1 MEEKKLNRV
10 LMLTQFFHP
19 EPARIKGLPV
29 AKGLIDSGCKVQVVT
44 TFPNYPTGR
53 VYDGYKMRLWQR
65 EFVDDVE
72 VIRLPIWPSH
82 DKSGIHRIISYLSFM
97 IACVFIAPFH
107 VRRPSTIY
115 VYNLITLSFVARLF
129 KLFYRCKVVLDIQD
143 LWPESVFVSKMLK
156 TNALKSLLA
165 FWSNLE
171 YRRANHLIALSPG
184 MAKRLENRKV
194 DPSRI
199 SVIYNWNF
207 VPEENIGHT
216 PYNFENLL
224 AWKGSRML
232 LAYAGNMGAAQ
243 SLDVIISAAAKA
255 ERNGLNVC
263 FLLVGAGTEFERL
276 KTISST
282 QSNVMMIPQLAREDV
297 YELFKLCD
305 GLIVHLKQDP
315 LFDIT
320 IPSKIQSYM
329 YAARPIILGLTG
341 DAADMIVNAQCG
353 FTFRPG
359 DADDLLEAVYRLAS
373 LSHAERL
380 NLGANGRRFY
390 DHELAFG
397 VGFEKLRQ
405 ILVQD

>member
-1 MEEKKLNRV
+1 MEEKKLTRI

-29 AKGLIDSGCKVQVVT
+29 AKGLINSGCKVQVVT

-65 EFVDDVE
+65 EFIDDVE

-82 DKSGIHRIISYLSFM
+82 DKSGVRRIISYLSFM
-97 IACVFIAPFH
+97 IACLLIAPFL

-115 VYNLITLSFVARLF
+115 VYNLITLAFVARAFRL
-129 KLFYRCKVVLDIQD
+129 LYRCKVVLDVQD
-143 LWPESVFVSKMLK
+143 LWPESVFVSKMLR
-156 TNALKSLLA
+156 THALKAILN

-171 YRRANHLIALSPG
+171 YRRADHLIALSPG
-184 MAKRLENRKV
+184 MARRLKRRKV

-207 VPEENIGHT
+207 VPEANKSRK
-216 PYNFENLL
+216 PYNFDKLL
-224 AWKGSRML
+224 AWRGSRIL
-232 LAYAGNMGAAQ
+232 LAYAGNMGTAQ
-243 SLDVIISAAAKA
+243 SLDVIISAARKA
-255 ERNGLNVC
+255 ELNGQNVC

-276 KTISST
+276 KTISSS
-282 QSNVMMIPQLAREDV
+282 QSNVLMIPQLAREEV
-297 YELFKLCD
+297 NELYIHCD

-329 YAARPIILGLTG
+329 YAARPIILGLAG
-341 DAADMIVNAQCG
+341 DAADLIVNAQCG

-359 DADDLLEAVYRLAS
+359 DADDFLAAVYKLTS
-373 LSHAERL
+373 LSQAER
-380 NLGANGRRFY
+380 NILGVNGRRFY
-390 DHELAFG
+390 DHELAFD

-405 ILVQD
+405 VLVPS